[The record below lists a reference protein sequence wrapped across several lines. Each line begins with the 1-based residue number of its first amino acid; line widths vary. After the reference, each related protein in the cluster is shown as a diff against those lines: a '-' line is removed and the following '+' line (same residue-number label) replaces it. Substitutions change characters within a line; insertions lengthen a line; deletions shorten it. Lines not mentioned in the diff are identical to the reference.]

1 MYYQQMQQMALQ
13 QQSQDDSF
21 NTFTN
26 LNQNQLLEMYGQE
39 QQNFENESEEAYEEG
54 QHDSRVV
61 KTVRSLKRQNSAS
74 KGSLGNLQ
82 KPPGGIALSGLGTTA
97 TTGGRSFGI
106 PVMGNITQQSNRPVM
121 V

>member
-1 MYYQQMQQMALQ
+1 MKVKKPMKKASMIQE
-13 QQSQDDSF
+13 
-21 NTFTN
+21 
-26 LNQNQLLEMYGQE
+26 LLKLLDRLSDKSKL
-39 QQNFENESEEAYEEG
+39 FEFLYLYLFS
-54 QHDSRVV
+54 
-61 KTVRSLKRQNSAS
+61 SAS